1 MIFYFFQ
8 VVVRFLKNFKAFSL
22 YSHLPKFTPK
32 KGWEIDIIYRPAPLK
47 KTISQPQSWEKPG
60 KIQAP
65 PPHLGWCP
73 NFYPVLSS
81 EVSPKCPN

>member
-32 KGWEIDIIYRPAPLK
+32 KGWEIDIIYRTAPLK
-47 KTISQPQSWEKPG
+47 KNISQPQSWEKPG
-60 KIQAP
+60 KIQDP
-65 PPHLGWCP
+65 TPHLGWCP

-81 EVSPKCPN
+81 EVSP